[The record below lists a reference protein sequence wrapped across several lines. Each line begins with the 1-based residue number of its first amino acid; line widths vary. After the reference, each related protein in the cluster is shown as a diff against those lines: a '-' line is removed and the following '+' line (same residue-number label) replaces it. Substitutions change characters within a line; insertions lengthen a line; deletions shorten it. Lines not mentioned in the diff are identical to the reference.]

1 MHEETYTIE
10 QLAEDLQKHLTDNE
24 HKTGFKIY
32 SPYITS
38 YKSEE
43 YGYLFLIDG
52 YIDTDHKK
60 MKDNKCYLTIK
71 QTGREVTATFG
82 YIKPTDDND
91 NLYEYQI
98 FRDIFEEVSDK
109 IKEEIH
115 NYIITNNITK
125 QIL

>member
-60 MKDNKCYLTIK
+60 MKDNRCYLAIK
-71 QTGREVTATFG
+71 QTGREVTVTFE
-82 YIKPTDDND
+82 YLKPTDDND
-91 NLYEYQI
+91 NFYEYEI
-98 FRDIFEEVSDK
+98 FRDLFKDVSDK
-109 IKEEIH
+109 IKEDIH
-115 NYIITNNITK
+115 NYIITNNIAK
-125 QIL
+125 QTL